1 VEFHFFFFYLLDL
14 YVKLTCHF
22 GINTEFC
29 RVELE
34 EIFIHILCLVPFNPN
49 GYSKST
55 LIVYSA
61 IRGRLRNLIF

>member
-1 VEFHFFFFYLLDL
+1 
-14 YVKLTCHF
+14 VKLTYHF

-34 EIFIHILCLVPFNPN
+34 EIFIHILCSVPFNPN
-49 GYSKST
+49 GYSKSN
-55 LIVYSA
+55 LILYSA